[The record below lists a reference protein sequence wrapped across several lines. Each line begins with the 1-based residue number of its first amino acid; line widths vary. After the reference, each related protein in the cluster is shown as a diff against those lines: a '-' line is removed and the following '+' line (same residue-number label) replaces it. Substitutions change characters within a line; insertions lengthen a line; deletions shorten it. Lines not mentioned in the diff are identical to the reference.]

1 MESELALSPAGHLY
15 FLSGSDGDPVLE
27 LLELGARD
35 ADESALDP
43 TLVYFRAF
51 ARQFMHALCAIP
63 ELEAVRERVEVP
75 LPSLLELEVLAAA
88 VPPMF
93 GAEYLTSE
101 VLANIWGSFLTAFRA
116 AIAAHEGTVQ
126 NWLAERSTSWSVL
139 GRVCFHLAEN
149 KNDEDAPFAFLGTF
163 THRSAGATKVQHL
176 PLARALEAYREEKEK
191 LLSLLVPVQKAAAT
205 SAVAASLVATHE
217 LFHPLA
223 WTADEAHR
231 FLLDV
236 PVFEQAGIVVR
247 VPDWWRRRKR
257 SRPEV
262 RVTLGE
268 SPVEGVGMDAMLDF
282 SVGLTLDG
290 EPLTPEEQRRL
301 LSQSSGLQ
309 LIKGRWVE
317 LDREQLNAVLGH
329 WRDAERA
336 HRNGISFLEAMRLLA
351 GFSAELPSGDA
362 TEPSRALTS
371 ITGGAALD
379 QLLAAAREESSSL
392 DRVLASDLR
401 AELRPYQLRG
411 VRWLLG
417 LDALRLGACLAD
429 DMGLGKT
436 IQVIALLLAKR
447 GGAPHLLVVPASLIA
462 NWTSE
467 LSRFAP
473 SLSVRVVHP
482 SVADYR
488 AELSLA
494 SVDLVITT
502 YGTIARV
509 PWIATTSWDL
519 LILDEAQAIK
529 NPNTKQARSVKAL
542 SSRMRI
548 ALTGTPIENRL
559 SDLWSIFDFLS
570 PGLLGSAKQ
579 FAETMKILGKR
590 GHDAFVPLRAL
601 IRPYVL
607 RRLKTDRSIIA
618 DLPDKVEQRVYC
630 GLTRVQAAHYEEA
643 VRELRAALRD
653 SEGMKR
659 RGLVLSFLMRF
670 KQLCNHPSQWLGDR
684 VYDVDSSAKMLRLR
698 ELCEELAAR
707 QDKVLVFTQFRE
719 MTAPLAALLE
729 QVYGRPGLVLSG
741 STAVRGRKKL
751 VDAFQDE
758 RGPPFFVLSLK
769 AGGTGLNLTA
779 ASHVIHFDRWWNP
792 AVEQQATDRAFRIGQ
807 KKNVLVHKFVC
818 RGTIEERI
826 DAMIT
831 AKESLSAELLGSGGA
846 EVMLTELSNEELM
859 SLVAL
864 DLKKA
869 LAEG

>member
-1 MESELALSPAGHLY
+1 MSELALSPLGHLY
-15 FLSGSDGDPVLE
+15 FLSGQADPSSS
-27 LLELGARD
+27 LLELGARG

-43 TLVYFRAF
+43 PTVYFRSF
-51 ARQFMHALCAIP
+51 ARTFMHALCAIP

-75 LPSLLELEVLAAA
+75 PPSSLELLALAVA

-93 GAEYLTSE
+93 GAEYLSAE
-101 VLANIWGSFLTAFRA
+101 VLAGIWAAFLAAFRSS
-116 AIAAHEGTVQ
+116 IAAHEGTVQ
-126 NWLAERSTSWSVL
+126 NWLSERSASWSVL

-149 KNDEDAPFAFLGTF
+149 KNNDDAPFAFLSTF
-163 THRSAGATKVQHL
+163 THRSAGSKVQHL
-176 PLARALEAYREEKEK
+176 PLARALEAYGDQKEK
-191 LLSLLVPVQKAAAT
+191 LLSLLVPVQKAAST
-205 SAVAASLVATHE
+205 SPIAASLVSTNE
-217 LFHPLA
+217 VFHPLA
-223 WTADEAHR
+223 WTADEAYR

-236 PVFEQAGIVVR
+236 PIFEQAGIVVR

-257 SRPEV
+257 ARPEV

-268 SPVEGVGMDAMLDF
+268 SPVAGVGMDAMLDF

-290 EPLTPEEQRRL
+290 EPLTPDEQRRL

-317 LDREQLNAVLGH
+317 LDREQLSAVLEH
-329 WRDAERA
+329 WQTAERA

-351 GFSAELPSGDA
+351 GFSAELPGGEEADP
-362 TEPSRALTS
+362 ERALTS
-371 ITGGAALD
+371 VTGGAALED
-379 QLLAAAREESSSL
+379 VLARARTESASL
-392 DRVLASDLR
+392 DRLLASELH
-401 AELRPYQLRG
+401 ASLRPYQLRG

-417 LDALRLGACLAD
+417 LDALQLGACLAD

-447 GGAPHLLVVPASLIA
+447 RSGPHLLIVPASLIA
-462 NWTSE
+462 NWTAE
-467 LSRFAP
+467 LARFAP
-473 SLSVRVVHP
+473 SLAVRVVHP

-488 AELSLA
+488 AELAPA
-494 SVDLVITT
+494 SVDLVIST

-509 PWIATTSWDL
+509 PWLASTSWDL
-519 LILDEAQAIK
+519 VILDEAQAIK

-542 SSRMRI
+542 RSRMRV

-590 GHDAFVPLRAL
+590 GRDAFVPLRAL

-607 RRLKTDRSIIA
+607 RRLKTDRAVIA
-618 DLPDKVEQRVYC
+618 DLPDKVEQQVYC
-630 GLTRVQAAHYEEA
+630 GLTRVQAAHYEAA

-684 VYDVDSSAKMLRLR
+684 VYDVSSSAKMLRLR

-751 VDAFQDE
+751 VDAFQEE

-807 KKNVLVHKFVC
+807 KKNVMVHKFVC

-826 DAMIT
+826 DAMIS
-831 AKESLSAELLGSGGA
+831 AKASLSEELLGGGGA
-846 EVMLTELSNEELM
+846 EVVLTELSNDALM
-859 SLVAL
+859 AMVAL